1 MPHLS
6 DSSITS
12 TIFSNLNIE
21 IKLEVMIKTP
31 PSYKINE
38 NCNKTITKKNNKK
51 LLTIVINIFVS
62 LLMSSKSDRKLNLK
76 N

>member
-38 NCNKTITKKNNKK
+38 NCNKTITKKTIKNYSQ
-51 LLTIVINIFVS
+51 LL
-62 LLMSSKSDRKLNLK
+62 
-76 N
+76 